1 MKHIDE
7 LTNQE
12 YRVLALVAK
21 GQRNAVIANELCIST
36 RTVENHLY
44 RIFDKLGVSSRTEA
58 ALYALTTGLLARLEM
73 SGISQDP
80 EDLNTYA

>member
-1 MKHIDE
+1 MRLLDE

-21 GQRNAVIANELCIST
+21 GQRNAKIADELCIST

-44 RIFDKLGVSSRTEA
+44 RIFDKLAVSSRTEA
-58 ALYALTTGLLARLEM
+58 ALFALRSGLLANAEL
-73 SGISQDP
+73 SGISHDMV
-80 EDLNTYA
+80 ERAG